1 MFHIFRVCN
10 TSWRA
15 SKANSDTKSRWNWP
29 VNWELHYRN
38 NFPECELQ
46 CLSDNLNLS
55 KLCEAFKAKM
65 EGDSE
70 GAGRGVPVWAL
81 VFVFFTNF
89 SWLPEDMRQTCALEF
104 RSFQGYWLPEG
115 ILVLKMKN
123 DSLNTIV
130 QFRRSVYPRQ
140 LCWLLWAFA
149 VNTEPHPFWGRQH
162 CHSFDASPETSG

>member
-15 SKANSDTKSRWNWP
+15 SKANSDRKSRWNWP

-55 KLCEAFKAKM
+55 KLCEAFPAKM

-70 GAGRGVPVWAL
+70 GAGRRVPVWAL

-104 RSFQGYWLPEG
+104 SSFQGCRLPEG

-130 QFRRSVYPRQ
+130 QFRRSGYPRQ
-140 LCWLLWAFA
+140 LCWLVRAFA
-149 VNTEPHPFWGRQH
+149 VNTEPHPFCGRQH
-162 CHSFDASPETSG
+162 CHGFDASPETSG